1 MDFAYSPHRD
11 TGGTLHLPSPT
22 HHAYPAHFS
31 SSLQQLRRSLSR
43 SPSKPSRFH
52 LRMGKADAPGSP
64 ISPLATSRA
73 FSPKTFKQTSPI
85 AAYTES
91 PFGSQGPQTTK
102 KSKFA
107 VRRTLGDRIRSS
119 PRNRN
124 TTTPKSPRRALVE
137 STDRANA
144 SPFVSRSLFGEENM
158 PVRKNSIDSWD
169 QEDSA
174 RFDIDDQPIKFEV
187 FRSQPQTSTTPAVS
201 RFAPPQP
208 SPLKRRDGASDFES
222 ASCATPNPKRR
233 SLHAGL
239 PTDFNVF
246 EQTPVPKHS
255 AEESYTPQQEP
266 EPFSLFSTPA
276 ANTNSTSLF
285 HTPAP
290 NMNSASLFSTPAPNM
305 NSPARRN
312 TSIRRAVSQR
322 TPAGSPRPKPS
333 MDGEFMKPGLAA
345 SKTRP
350 QRASLDGFNFSSP
363 VSGDSVFGRSTT
375 QPFMRSGASNP
386 QRHPLATTVTASA
399 SSSVAGDS
407 PIAMPVPPT
416 PGPRNPFTQSLP
428 LGAMRPQ
435 ESSDGSFG
443 TPLPYRPAETN
454 IFARS
459 TGGLLSKKSRD
470 VESPKADKYQL
481 PETPSKRHSFPPPC
495 GAESPLSQSFRT
507 SFRDKIQQQQQP
519 VFGTPSSHASKLSFS
534 SMFGNQDTVSQRRGS
549 HVSLDGLD
557 DDASVS
563 PTANRMTDSQSSVDD
578 MPPTPTKNGD
588 SYGRRSGRSSL
599 RRSTFKRPVTRGSI
613 GTDTFTAPETSTT
626 PRIDTA
632 PLFRHSISGTSPHT
646 PIGNESSTVP
656 DPSKLSIS
664 GNRPGTLLFG
674 SSFGSDCS
682 NSFPPMTPTTPRDHS
697 ALFSRNHTAIP
708 IGLPKNDVDESL
720 AARFGHVEVL
730 EGAKGEFS
738 QMFKVS
744 QPLNHGV
751 NSPFSRSTLCSVVK
765 KTKKAM
771 LGPLDRK
778 KKLQEVEVLMAL
790 RGNDHIVAYK
800 DHWEHSQHLYIETEY
815 CDNGN
820 LKDFLTKGRLD
831 DFRIWKILLDL
842 SLGLKFIHDSN
853 FIHLD
858 LKPANIL
865 IDFGGWLKIADF
877 GLATPWPAQ
886 KGIDGE
892 GDRAYLS
899 PEALHGR
906 FDKPSDIYAL
916 GLIMSEIA
924 GDCDMP
930 QFGDSWQKLRSGEFS
945 VLPSLSWS
953 TQSTLSRDENGDP
966 IESAAQAYVDSTGY
980 LTQELQDEVTKAPR
994 FMTDREDPN
1003 SMDVVARAMIKYD
1016 AADRPT
1022 AEAVSMAFGCQ
1033 WVANRRSA
1041 GATIYEGNFGPSEDT
1056 FGGYDPMI
1064 TDNADAMDM
1073 S

>member
-11 TGGTLHLPSPT
+11 TGGTLYLPSPT

-52 LRMGKADAPGSP
+52 LRMGKTDAPGSP

-73 FSPKTFKQTSPI
+73 FSPKTLKQTSPI

-91 PFGSQGPQTTK
+91 PFGSQAPQTTK

-137 STDRANA
+137 SATDRANA
-144 SPFVSRSLFGEENM
+144 SPFVSRPLFGEENM

-169 QEDSA
+169 QEDNA
-174 RFDIDDQPIKFEV
+174 RFDIDDQPIKFE
-187 FRSQPQTSTTPAVS
+187 FARSQPAPSTTPAAS

-208 SPLKRRDGASDFES
+208 SPLKRRDGTSGFES
-222 ASCATPNPKRR
+222 TSCATPNPKRR

-239 PTDFNVF
+239 PNDFNVF
-246 EQTPVPKHS
+246 EQTPVPKHHT
-255 AEESYTPQQEP
+255 EESYTPQEP
-266 EPFSLFSTPA
+266 EPFNLFSTPA
-276 ANTNSTSLF
+276 ANVNT
-285 HTPAP
+285 
-290 NMNSASLFSTPAPNM
+290 ASLFSTPATNMNTASLFTTSAPNM

-312 TSIRRAVSQR
+312 TSIRRAFSQR

-350 QRASLDGFNFSSP
+350 QRASMDGFNFSSP
-363 VSGDSVFGRSTT
+363 VSGDSIFGRSTT
-375 QPFMRSGASNP
+375 QPSMRGGASNP

-416 PGPRNPFTQSLP
+416 PNPRNPFTQSLP

-435 ESSDGSFG
+435 EASDDSFG
-443 TPLPYRPAETN
+443 TPLPYRPAEPS

-519 VFGTPSSHASKLSFS
+519 VFGTPNSHTSKLSFS
-534 SMFGNQDTVSQRRGS
+534 SMFGNPDTVSQRRGS
-549 HVSLDGLD
+549 HVSVDGLD

-613 GTDTFTAPETSTT
+613 GSDTFTAPEASTT
-626 PRIDTA
+626 PRIETA
-632 PLFRHSISGTSPHT
+632 PLFRHSISGTTPHT
-646 PIGNESSTVP
+646 PIGNESSIVP

-664 GNRPGTLLFG
+664 GHRPGTLHFG

-682 NSFPPMTPTTPRDHS
+682 NSFPPMTPTTPREHS
-697 ALFSRNHTAIP
+697 SLFSRNHTAIP

-738 QMFKVS
+738 QMFKVNK
-744 QPLNHGV
+744 PLNRGAS
-751 NSPFSRSTLCSVVK
+751 SPFSTSSLCSVVK
-765 KTKKAM
+765 KTKKPM
-771 LGPLDRK
+771 TGPLDRK

-790 RGNDHIVAYK
+790 RGNDHVVAYK
-800 DHWEHSQHLYIETEY
+800 DHWEYDQHLYIETEY

-842 SLGLKFIHDSN
+842 SLGLKFIHDNN

-899 PEALHGR
+899 PEALQGH
-906 FDKPSDIYAL
+906 FDKPADVFAL

-966 IESAAQAYVDSTGY
+966 VESAAQAFVDSTGY
-980 LTQELQDEVTKAPR
+980 LTQELQDEVAKAPQ
-994 FMTDREDPN
+994 FMTDEHDPN
-1003 SMDVVARAMIKYD
+1003 SMDQVARAMIMYD
-1016 AADRPT
+1016 AAERPS

-1033 WVANRRSA
+1033 WVAQRRSA

-1056 FGGYDPMI
+1056 LCGYEPMI

>member
-52 LRMGKADAPGSP
+52 LRMGKPDAPGSP

-91 PFGSQGPQTTK
+91 PFGSQAPQTTK

-144 SPFVSRSLFGEENM
+144 SPFVSRPLFGEENM
-158 PVRKNSIDSWD
+158 LTRRNSMESWD

-187 FRSQPQTSTTPAVS
+187 FRSQPPSSTTPAAS

-222 ASCATPNPKRR
+222 PSCATPNPKRR

-239 PTDFNVF
+239 PTEFNVF
-246 EQTPVPKHS
+246 EQTPVSKHH
-255 AEESYTPQQEP
+255 AEESHTPQENV
-266 EPFSLFSTPA
+266 PFSLFSTPA
-276 ANTNSTSLF
+276 ANVNSANLFGTTTPNTNPTNLF
-285 HTPAP
+285 GTPAP
-290 NMNSASLFSTPAPNM
+290 NL

-312 TSIRRAVSQR
+312 TSIRRSFSQR
-322 TPAGSPRPKPS
+322 TPAATPRPKPS

-345 SKTRP
+345 SKSRP

-363 VSGDSVFGRSTT
+363 VSGDSVFGRSTV
-375 QPFMRSGASNP
+375 QPFMRGGASNP
-386 QRHPLATTVTASA
+386 PRHPLATTVTASA

-416 PGPRNPFTQSLP
+416 PNPRNPFTQSLP

-435 ESSDGSFG
+435 DSSDGSFG

-470 VESPKADKYQL
+470 VESPKADMYQL

-519 VFGTPSSHASKLSFS
+519 VFGTPSSHASKLSFNS
-534 SMFGNQDTVSQRRGS
+534 SFGNPDSVYQRRGS
-549 HVSLDGLD
+549 HVSVDGLD

-563 PTANRMTDSQSSVDD
+563 PTANRMTDSQSSVED

-588 SYGRRSGRSSL
+588 SHGRRSGRSSL

-613 GTDTFTAPETSTT
+613 GSDTFTAPEFISTT
-626 PRIDTA
+626 PRIDSATM
-632 PLFRHSISGTSPHT
+632 FRHSMSSTSPHT
-646 PIGNESSTVP
+646 PIGNEPSTVP

-664 GNRPGTLLFG
+664 GNRPGTLHFG

-697 ALFSRNHTAIP
+697 AMFPRVSIP

-720 AARFGHVEVL
+720 ALRFANSEVL

-744 QPLNHGV
+744 KPLNQV
-751 NSPFSRSTLCSVVK
+751 SSAFSASNLCSVVK
-765 KTKKAM
+765 KTKRAM

-790 RGNDHIVAYK
+790 RGNDHVVAYK
-800 DHWEHSQHLYIETEY
+800 DHWEHDQHLYIETEY

-842 SLGLKFIHDSN
+842 SL
-853 FIHLD
+853 
-858 LKPANIL
+858 
-865 IDFGGWLKIADF
+865 
-877 GLATPWPAQ
+877 
-886 KGIDGE
+886 
-892 GDRAYLS
+892 
-899 PEALHGR
+899 
-906 FDKPSDIYAL
+906 
-916 GLIMSEIA
+916 
-924 GDCDMP
+924 
-930 QFGDSWQKLRSGEFS
+930 
-945 VLPSLSWS
+945 VSLSH
-953 TQSTLSRDENGDP
+953 N
-966 IESAAQAYVDSTGY
+966 
-980 LTQELQDEVTKAPR
+980 
-994 FMTDREDPN
+994 
-1003 SMDVVARAMIKYD
+1003 
-1016 AADRPT
+1016 
-1022 AEAVSMAFGCQ
+1022 
-1033 WVANRRSA
+1033 
-1041 GATIYEGNFGPSEDT
+1041 
-1056 FGGYDPMI
+1056 
-1064 TDNADAMDM
+1064 
-1073 S
+1073 